1 VRSAGSPPVAG
12 GAVRGELV
20 FRVLLV
26 IPILAALIS
35 AVAAAHRYLIQRLVL
50 DAALP
55 PMATKA
61 LVALILLLAASVLLE
76 PFAERL
82 LRPRQA
88 RILAWPASLWM
99 GLFFY
104 LSVLLG
110 LSEGAL
116 ALAGPWLPMA
126 EGLDSETAVALGRWR
141 AAGAV
146 TVALALTGTAT
157 RLAMRP
163 PRLRRLEI
171 ALARWPAS
179 LDGLRIVRIC
189 DLHIGPILG
198 RRFARHV
205 VDRIEALDPDLVVVT
220 GDLVDGSVSKL
231 ADEVAPFAELSARH
245 GVFFVPGNHDYFSGV
260 RGWCEHVESLGI
272 RVLRNE
278 RVSIRV
284 PSERSDSVFELAG
297 VDDHRAGLIPGQKG
311 EDLEAALRALPPDR
325 PVLLLAHDPTTFK
338 RASTMGIDLQLSGHT
353 HGGQIWP
360 FHYLVRLAVRFLAG
374 LYRRGDATLFVSR
387 GTGFWG
393 PPMRLFAPAE
403 ITEIALR
410 SGAEPSVLDAGEGG
424 AGSAVSGE

>member
-1 VRSAGSPPVAG
+1 
-12 GAVRGELV
+12 V

-26 IPILAALIS
+26 IPILAVLIS
-35 AVAAAHRYLIQRLVL
+35 VVAAAHRYLIQRLVL
-50 DAALP
+50 DTALP
-55 PMATKA
+55 PAATQA
-61 LVALILLLAASVLLE
+61 LIALILLLAASVLLE
-76 PFAERL
+76 PFVERL

-99 GLFFY
+99 GLVFY

-110 LSEGAL
+110 LSEGVL
-116 ALAGPWLPMA
+116 ALARPWLPVA
-126 EGLDSETAVALGRWR
+126 AGLDSETAVSLGRWR
-141 AAGAV
+141 AAGVA
-146 TVALALTGTAT
+146 TAALALAGTAT
-157 RLAMRP
+157 RLALRP

-171 ALARWPAS
+171 ALPRWPAS
-179 LDGLRIVRIC
+179 LDGFRIVQIC

-205 VDRIEALDPDLVVVT
+205 VERIEVLDPDLVVVT

-231 ADEVAPFAELSARH
+231 ADEVAPFAELRARH

-260 RGWCEHVESLGI
+260 RGWCEHVEGLGI

-284 PSERSDSVFELAG
+284 ASGRSDSVFELAG
-297 VDDHRAGLIPGQKG
+297 VDDHRAGLIPGETG

-325 PVLLLAHDPTTFK
+325 PVLLLAHDPSTFK

-374 LYRRGDATLFVSR
+374 FYRCGDATLFVSR

-403 ITEIALR
+403 LTEIALR
-410 SGAEPSVLDAGEGG
+410 SGARQSAVKPVGG
-424 AGSAVSGE
+424 ARPAVSGG